1 MLTMPGDCII
11 SGTGKKQRKRLPER
25 ETLTAKLLNNK
36 PRRLI
41 AMPIEEML
49 ELVKERLQIEDDSRD
64 LLISDVIQECLSY
77 CNLKEPPAELE
88 PFIRRKIKT
97 ILDYEAENGANVVF
111 DVETIKEG
119 DISITYNTDEVSR
132 ETIYGLSDQ
141 DKRLLARYRRLRR

>member
-1 MLTMPGDCII
+1 M
-11 SGTGKKQRKRLPER
+11 
-25 ETLTAKLLNNK
+25 TL
-36 PRRLI
+36 
-41 AMPIEEML
+41 EEL
-49 ELVKERLQIEDDSRD
+49 KDLVKINLGIQESDKD
-64 LLISDVIQECLSY
+64 LIILDVIQECLSY

-119 DISITYNTDEVSR
+119 DTSITYNTDEVSR
-132 ETIYGLSDQ
+132 ETIYGLSGQ